1 MKLWQA
7 CPTLRIELREVLDGS
22 GNYEMRFVHTEGMQ
36 WKFERI
42 GFFIKQPDGT
52 FEFEY
57 PTELEKHNF
66 GEIIQSENPIKAF
79 LRLHKELKEKHQRG
93 EFKYFREKT

>member
-7 CPTLRIELREVLDGS
+7 YPILRIELKEVLDDS
-22 GNYEMRFVHTEGMQ
+22 GDFELRFVHTKGMH

-57 PTELEKHNF
+57 PTEQEKLNLA
-66 GEIIQSENPIKAF
+66 EIIRSENPIKTF

-93 EFKYFREKT
+93 EFRYFREVK